1 MMIKKLAASIL
12 DVDFACL
19 ERELR
24 KIESGGADLLHLD
37 IMDGNYVPNISFGPR
52 IVESI
57 KNITSLPL
65 EVHLMVEKPEN
76 HTKSFIN
83 AGGDIIIVHYETS
96 KHLDRLI
103 QTINEADVKSGIA
116 LNPATPLSVI
126 EYLIKKIDFL
136 LLMTVN
142 PGFGGQKFI
151 PEMIP
156 KIEKARKIIDNQKK
170 SISLAVDGG
179 INLDNISEVIK
190 AGAETIVVGQI
201 ISKSANTEMTIKKIK
216 KILNQSIV
224 NKTSV

>member
-1 MMIKKLAASIL
+1 MIKKLATSIL
-12 DVDFACL
+12 DVDFTCL

-24 KIESGGADLLHLD
+24 KIESGGVDLIHLD
-37 IMDGNYVPNISFGPR
+37 IMDGNFVPNISFGPR

-57 KNITSLPL
+57 KSITSLPL

-76 HTKSFIN
+76 HIKSFVD

-103 QTINEADVKSGIA
+103 QTINESKVKSGIA

-126 EYLIKKIDFL
+126 EYLINKIDIL

-151 PEMIP
+151 PEMIT

-190 AGAETIVVGQI
+190 AGAEIIVLGQI
-201 ISKSANTEMTIKKIK
+201 ISKSANPEMTIKKIK
-216 KILNQSIV
+216 NLLN
-224 NKTSV
+224 

>member
-1 MMIKKLAASIL
+1 MLIKLAPSIL
-12 DVDFACL
+12 DADFTCL

-24 KIESGGADLLHLD
+24 KIENGGADLIHLD
-37 IMDGNYVPNISFGPR
+37 IMDGNFVPNISFGPK

-57 KNITSLPL
+57 KSKTSLPL

-76 HTKSFIN
+76 HIKSFIN

-103 QTINEADVKSGIA
+103 QTINEANVKSGIA

-126 EYLIKKIDFL
+126 EYLTNKIDVL

-151 PEMIP
+151 PEMIS

-170 SISLAVDGG
+170 SISLVVDGG
-179 INLDNISEVIK
+179 INLNNISKVTK
-190 AGAETIVVGQI
+190 AGAEIIVAGQI
-201 ISKSANTEMTIKKIK
+201 IFKSANPEMTIKKIK
-216 KILNQSIV
+216 NILN
-224 NKTSV
+224 

>member
-1 MMIKKLAASIL
+1 MTKKLAPSIL
-12 DVDFACL
+12 DVDFAHL
-19 ERELR
+19 ERELK
-24 KIESGGADLLHLD
+24 KIENGGADLLHLD
-37 IMDGNYVPNISFGPR
+37 IMDGNFVPNISFGPR

-57 KNITSLPL
+57 KSITSLPL

-76 HTKSFIN
+76 HIKSFIN

-103 QTINEADVKSGIA
+103 QTINEAGVKSGIA
-116 LNPATPLSVI
+116 LNPATTLSVI
-126 EYLIKKIDFL
+126 EYLINKIDIL

-151 PEMIP
+151 PEMIA

-179 INLDNISEVIK
+179 INLDNISQVVK
-190 AGAETIVVGQI
+190 AGAEIIVAGQI
-201 ISKSANTEMTIKKIK
+201 ITKSTNPEMIIKKIK
-216 KILNQSIV
+216 NIL
-224 NKTSV
+224 K

>member
-1 MMIKKLAASIL
+1 MQRGGVIIMLKKLAPSIL
-12 DVDFACL
+12 DADFTCL

-24 KIESGGADLLHLD
+24 KIERGGADIIHLD
-37 IMDGNYVPNISFGPR
+37 IMDGNFVPNISFGPR

-57 KNITSLPL
+57 KSKTSLPL
-65 EVHLMVEKPEN
+65 EVHLMVEKPGN
-76 HTKSFIN
+76 HIKSFID

-126 EYLIKKIDFL
+126 EYLIDKIDVL

-151 PEMIP
+151 PEMFT
-156 KIEKARKIIDNQKK
+156 KIEKARKMIDNQKK
-170 SISLAVDGG
+170 SINLAVDGG
-179 INLDNISEVIK
+179 INLDNISKVSK
-190 AGAETIVVGQI
+190 AGAEIIVAGQI
-201 ISKSANTEMTIKKIK
+201 IFKSANPEMTIKKIK
-216 KILNQSIV
+216 NIL
-224 NKTSV
+224 K

>member
-1 MMIKKLAASIL
+1 MTKKLAPSIL
-12 DVDFACL
+12 DVDFAHL
-19 ERELR
+19 EREIK
-24 KIESGGADLLHLD
+24 KIENGGADLLHLD
-37 IMDGNYVPNISFGPR
+37 IMDGNFVPNISFGSR

-57 KNITSLPL
+57 KSITSLPL

-76 HTKSFIN
+76 HIKSFIN

-103 QTINEADVKSGIA
+103 QNINEAGVKSGIA
-116 LNPATPLSVI
+116 LNPATTLSVI
-126 EYLIKKIDFL
+126 EYLINKIDIL

-151 PEMIP
+151 PEMIA

-179 INLDNISEVIK
+179 INLDNIYQVVK
-190 AGAETIVVGQI
+190 AGAEIIVVGQI
-201 ISKSANTEMTIKKIK
+201 ISKSSNPEMIIKKIK
-216 KILNQSIV
+216 NIL
-224 NKTSV
+224 K

>member
-1 MMIKKLAASIL
+1 MIKKLATSIL
-12 DVDFACL
+12 DVDFTCL
-19 ERELR
+19 KRELR
-24 KIESGGADLLHLD
+24 KIESGGADLIHLD
-37 IMDGNYVPNISFGPR
+37 IMDGNFVPNISFGPR

-57 KNITSLPL
+57 KSITSLPL

-76 HTKSFIN
+76 HIKSFID

-103 QTINEADVKSGIA
+103 QTINEANVKSGIA

-126 EYLIKKIDFL
+126 EYLTNKIDFL

-142 PGFGGQKFI
+142 PGFGGQNFI
-151 PEMIP
+151 PEMIT

-170 SISLAVDGG
+170 SISLEVDGG

-190 AGAETIVVGQI
+190 AGAEIIVLGQI
-201 ISKSANTEMTIKKIK
+201 ISKSANPEMTIKKIK
-216 KILNQSIV
+216 NILN
-224 NKTSV
+224 

>member
-1 MMIKKLAASIL
+1 MLKKLAPSIL
-12 DVDFACL
+12 DADFTCL

-24 KIESGGADLLHLD
+24 KIERGGADIIHLD
-37 IMDGNYVPNISFGPR
+37 IMDGNFVPNISFGPR

-57 KNITSLPL
+57 KSKTSLPL
-65 EVHLMVEKPEN
+65 EVHLMVEKPGN
-76 HTKSFIN
+76 HIKSFID

-126 EYLIKKIDFL
+126 EYLINKINVL

-151 PEMIP
+151 PEMFT
-156 KIEKARKIIDNQKK
+156 KIEKARKMIDNQKK
-170 SISLAVDGG
+170 SINLAVDGG
-179 INLDNISEVIK
+179 INLDNISKVSK
-190 AGAETIVVGQI
+190 AGAEIIVAGQI
-201 ISKSANTEMTIKKIK
+201 IFKSANPEMTIKKIK
-216 KILNQSIV
+216 NIL
-224 NKTSV
+224 K

>member
-1 MMIKKLAASIL
+1 MTIKLAPSIL
-12 DVDFACL
+12 DADFTCL

-24 KIESGGADLLHLD
+24 KIESGGADLIHLD
-37 IMDGNYVPNISFGPR
+37 IMDGNFVPNISFGPR

-57 KNITSLPL
+57 KSNTSLPL

-76 HTKSFIN
+76 HIKSFIN

-103 QTINEADVKSGIA
+103 PTINESDVKSGIA

-126 EYLIKKIDFL
+126 EYLINKIDVL

-142 PGFGGQKFI
+142 PGLGGQKFI
-151 PEMIP
+151 PEMIN

-179 INLDNISEVIK
+179 INLDNISNVVK
-190 AGAETIVVGQI
+190 AGVDIIVVGQI
-201 ISKSANTEMTIKKIK
+201 IFKSANPEKTIKKIK
-216 KILNQSIV
+216 NIL
-224 NKTSV
+224 K

>member
-1 MMIKKLAASIL
+1 MTIKLAPSIL
-12 DVDFACL
+12 DADFTCL

-24 KIESGGADLLHLD
+24 KIENGGADLIHLD
-37 IMDGNYVPNISFGPR
+37 IMDGNFVPNISFGPK

-57 KNITSLPL
+57 KSKTSLPL

-76 HTKSFIN
+76 HIKSFIN

-96 KHLDRLI
+96 NYLDRLI
-103 QTINEADVKSGIA
+103 QTINEANVKSGIA
-116 LNPATPLSVI
+116 LNPATPLSAI
-126 EYLIKKIDFL
+126 EFLINKIDIL

-151 PEMIP
+151 PEMFT

-179 INLDNISEVIK
+179 INLDNISNVVK
-190 AGAETIVVGQI
+190 AGVDIIVVGQI
-201 ISKSANTEMTIKKIK
+201 IFKSANPEMTTKKIK
-216 KILNQSIV
+216 NLLN
-224 NKTSV
+224 

>member
-1 MMIKKLAASIL
+1 MLKKLAPSIL
-12 DVDFACL
+12 DADFTCL
-19 ERELR
+19 EKELR
-24 KIESGGADLLHLD
+24 KIESGGADLIHLD
-37 IMDGNYVPNISFGPR
+37 IMDGNFVPNISFGPR

-57 KNITSLPL
+57 KSKTSLPL

-76 HTKSFIN
+76 HIKSFIN

-96 KHLDRLI
+96 KHLDKLI

-126 EYLIKKIDFL
+126 GYLIDKIDIL

-151 PEMIP
+151 PEMFT
-156 KIEKARKIIDNQKK
+156 KIEMARKIIDNQKK

-179 INLDNISEVIK
+179 INLDNISKVSK
-190 AGAETIVVGQI
+190 AGAEIIVAGQI
-201 ISKSANTEMTIKKIK
+201 IFKSANPEMTIRKIK
-216 KILNQSIV
+216 NILN
-224 NKTSV
+224 

>member
-1 MMIKKLAASIL
+1 MIKKLAVSIL
-12 DVDFACL
+12 DVDFTCL

-24 KIESGGADLLHLD
+24 KIESGGADLIHLD
-37 IMDGNYVPNISFGPR
+37 IMDGNFVPNISFGPR

-57 KNITSLPL
+57 KSITSLPL

-76 HTKSFIN
+76 HIKSFVD

-103 QTINEADVKSGIA
+103 QTINESNVKSGIA
-116 LNPATPLSVI
+116 LNPSTTLSVI
-126 EYLIKKIDFL
+126 EYLINKIDIL

-151 PEMIP
+151 PEMIT

-179 INLDNISEVIK
+179 INLDNISEMIK
-190 AGAETIVVGQI
+190 AGAEIIVLGQI
-201 ISKSANTEMTIKKIK
+201 ISKSANPEITIKKIK
-216 KILNQSIV
+216 NIM
-224 NKTSV
+224 NK

>member
-1 MMIKKLAASIL
+1 MKRGGVIIMLKKLAPSIL
-12 DVDFACL
+12 DLDFTCL
-19 ERELR
+19 ERELK
-24 KIESGGADLLHLD
+24 KIESGGADLIHLD
-37 IMDGNYVPNISFGPR
+37 IMDGNFVPNISFGPR
-52 IVESI
+52 IVKSI
-57 KNITSLPL
+57 KRITSLPL
-65 EVHLMVEKPEN
+65 EVHLMIEKPEN
-76 HTKSFIN
+76 HIRSFID

-126 EYLIKKIDFL
+126 EYLINKIDVL

-151 PEMIP
+151 PEMIT

-179 INLDNISEVIK
+179 INLNNIYKVIK
-190 AGAETIVVGQI
+190 AGAEIIVAGQI
-201 ISKSANTEMTIKKIK
+201 ISKSANPEMTIKKIK
-216 KILNQSIV
+216 SILN
-224 NKTSV
+224 

>member
-1 MMIKKLAASIL
+1 MIKKLAPSIL
-12 DVDFACL
+12 DVDFTCL

-24 KIESGGADLLHLD
+24 KIENGGADLLHLD
-37 IMDGNYVPNISFGPR
+37 IMDGNFVPNISFGPR

-57 KNITSLPL
+57 KRITSLPL

-76 HTKSFIN
+76 HIKSFIN

-103 QTINEADVKSGIA
+103 QIINEAGVKSGIA

-126 EYLIKKIDFL
+126 EYLINKINIL

-151 PEMIP
+151 PEMIN

-170 SISLAVDGG
+170 AISLAVDGG
-179 INLDNISEVIK
+179 INLDNIYKVIK
-190 AGAETIVVGQI
+190 AGAEIIVVGQI
-201 ISKSANTEMTIKKIK
+201 ISKSANPEMTIKKIK
-216 KILNQSIV
+216 NIL
-224 NKTSV
+224 K

>member
-1 MMIKKLAASIL
+1 MTKKLAPSIL
-12 DVDFACL
+12 DVDFAHL
-19 ERELR
+19 EREIK
-24 KIESGGADLLHLD
+24 KIENGGADLLHLD
-37 IMDGNYVPNISFGPR
+37 IMDGNFVPNISFGPR

-57 KNITSLPL
+57 KSITSLPL

-76 HTKSFIN
+76 HIKSFIN

-103 QTINEADVKSGIA
+103 QTINEAGVKSGIA
-116 LNPATPLSVI
+116 LNPATTLSVI
-126 EYLIKKIDFL
+126 EYLINKIDIL

-151 PEMIP
+151 PEMIA

-179 INLDNISEVIK
+179 INLDNIYQVVK
-190 AGAETIVVGQI
+190 AGAEIIVVGQI
-201 ISKSANTEMTIKKIK
+201 ISKSSNPEMIIKKIK
-216 KILNQSIV
+216 NIL
-224 NKTSV
+224 T